1 MRERVCEEPR
11 APRGCSR
18 HDCCGHEGLRAAPST
33 TTASNVPEPRRV
45 QAPHPLPQT
54 RTLRLLARMGAG
66 PYTTE
71 SSQTCLPGSTGHGPK
86 MSLWERPLL
95 PASQPLPRNRD
106 ANGWLSNGQIHM
118 MTLMGSIFMGQ
129 PPEPQKL
136 MQCSAPGTQEI
147 SHTCLPLG
155 RGGRGGGVLRKGAP
169 SWLPVTPCSPAA
181 RGREQAQ
188 GEGARVPRPAE
199 GSPAGR
205 G

>member
-1 MRERVCEEPR
+1 
-11 APRGCSR
+11 
-18 HDCCGHEGLRAAPST
+18 
-33 TTASNVPEPRRV
+33 
-45 QAPHPLPQT
+45 
-54 RTLRLLARMGAG
+54 MGAG

-86 MSLWERPLL
+86 MSLRERPLL